1 MKTSKRAKAAKI
13 TKRPKAEKLEDV
25 VRFDPRWTDEQLL
38 RMLANEPRLVLAEEW
53 ERKHAKAV
61 LLRDEP
67 CASDI
72 PDMCC
77 EVKVHNCPL
86 GSGRLPITLVE
97 LRRDGDAPVLCGRR
111 ISKRIWWVTLR
122 WQSRAKRYEWRDA
135 GDEPR
140 SARGTVEQ
148 ICKWLDAHGVLAVPR
163 QQGRRS
169 VA

>member
-13 TKRPKAEKLEDV
+13 TKRLKAEKLEDV

-86 GSGRLPITLVE
+86 GSDRLPITLVE